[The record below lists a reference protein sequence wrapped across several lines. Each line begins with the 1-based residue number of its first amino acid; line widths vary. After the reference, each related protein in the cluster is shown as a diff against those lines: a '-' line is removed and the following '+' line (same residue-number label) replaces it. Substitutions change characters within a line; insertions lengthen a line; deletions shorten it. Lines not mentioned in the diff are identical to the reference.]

1 MHALVYHCASGQAF
15 FTGCGLVLAGVA
27 LAAVRPT
34 PRTRG
39 IATALSCLGVGAVV
53 GSATPA
59 SHVWYVAAGLCWAAW
74 VALERGLLAS
84 RPVFRTIAR
93 SALCAVAVVGMLLE
107 APYHLPASVPPLGDR
122 PLHVIGDS
130 LTAGMGE
137 AETWPQLFA
146 AKRPAGTET
155 VSHARAGAT
164 AGSAL
169 QQAAQLN
176 AQLGKAE
183 GVILIEI
190 GGNDLLGTTTA
201 AGFDRD
207 LEALLAPLAGPGR
220 TLVMLE
226 LPLYPTA
233 NEFGRIQRQAAAR
246 HGVILVPKR
255 VMLRVIDSEESTLD
269 SIHLSPAGRQQ
280 MAESMWDLLGG
291 A

>member
-1 MHALVYHCASGQAF
+1 MHPLVYHCASGQAF
-15 FTGCGLVLAGVA
+15 FTGCGLVLVGVA
-27 LAAVRPT
+27 LPAVRPT
-34 PRTRG
+34 PRMRS
-39 IATALSCLGVGAVV
+39 IATALSCLGVAGVV

-59 SHVWYVAAGLCWAAW
+59 SHVWYVAAGVCWAAW
-74 VALERGLLAS
+74 LVLERGALAS
-84 RPVFRTIAR
+84 RPVFRTVAR
-93 SALCAVAVVGMLLE
+93 SALCAAAVVGMLFEL
-107 APYHLPASVPPLGDR
+107 PYHFSPWISPLGER

-146 AKRPAGTET
+146 AKRPSGTQT

-169 QQAAQLN
+169 QQAKALN
-176 AQLGKAE
+176 AKLGAAE
-183 GVILIEI
+183 GMILIEI

-201 AGFDRD
+201 AGFERD
-207 LEALLAPLAGPGR
+207 LEALLVQLAAPGR

-246 HGVILVPKR
+246 HGALLVPKR
-255 VMLRVIDSEESTLD
+255 VMLDVIDSEESTLD
-269 SIHLSPAGRQQ
+269 AIHLSPAGRKL
-280 MAESMWDLLGG
+280 MAESMWRLLGG
-291 A
+291 G